1 MQKNKFL
8 IILNKIK
15 DFLSRKKASPVEKS
29 VELMKN
35 FSRNG
40 VKDCFTGDDTLS
52 IKGKQMLLKE
62 EINKE
67 ARSVIK
73 EAMTNP
79 EILAKFIRSKGTL
92 ITKSRYMDKILALM
106 GEEEGFVTPM
116 SGSRALFF
124 TLMTNI
130 FCDVKL
136 EIGCKTPELFAFREE
151 PVDIYTFS
159 HQFHLWLSYQNR
171 LPGFEEKNMRNFK
184 NFWQSQST
192 AYFSVEEIISLKD
205 IIARETEAVDF
216 VTEIAREFVGQK
228 NSLQKL
234 LEGNAVDL

>member
-1 MQKNKFL
+1 MRQNKFF
-8 IILNKIK
+8 IILDKIK
-15 DFLSRKKASPVEKS
+15 ELLKRKKLTSAEKS
-29 VELMKN
+29 LQMMKN

-40 VKDCFTGDDTLS
+40 VKDCFTGNDSLS
-52 IKGKQMLLKE
+52 IKGKQTLLKN

-73 EAMTNP
+73 EAMENP
-79 EILAKFIRSKGTL
+79 DVIAKFIKSKGTL
-92 ITKSRYMDKILALM
+92 IVKSRYMDKILALI
-106 GEEEGFVTPM
+106 GEEPGFVTPM
-116 SGSRALFF
+116 TGLRALFF

-130 FCDVKL
+130 CCDVKL
-136 EIGCKTPELFAFREE
+136 KIGGKTPEIFAFNLE
-151 PVDIYTFS
+151 PVDIYSFS

-171 LPGFEEKNMRNFK
+171 LPGFEEKTIKNFK

-192 AYFSVEEIISLKD
+192 AYFSIEEIMALKD

-216 VTEIAREFVGQK
+216 VTEIAREFIGQK

-234 LEGNAVDL
+234 IDGDSVSI